1 MDNNPFNP
9 IQTDLNSQTRQDPI
23 RMSSL
28 VSSTSA
34 FLNDRAVLAVTG
46 ADAEIFLNRLLTQTV
61 PETDQTRAAYA
72 ALLTPQGKVIS
83 DLFIL
88 RDPRA
93 DGSFLIDC
101 PLALA
106 PDLVKRLTLYRLRAT
121 VTIDDHSSEW
131 GVTALWGDQ
140 HPEADAVGFA
150 DPRLPAMGYRVIGER
165 GEENTGATGAYHAR
179 RIALGLPEGGK
190 DYMFGSVFPH
200 EINLD
205 QLHGLAFDK
214 GCYVGQEVVSRM
226 EHRGLARNRVVPVVF
241 PDGFAA
247 SEGIEVLAG
256 TLPAGHLGSVTAGGK
271 GLALL
276 RLDRVA
282 EAQAKGQPIT
292 AGGVALVPYK
302 PDWAV
307 FDFPISIPKA

>member
-1 MDNNPFNP
+1 
-9 IQTDLNSQTRQDPI
+9 
-23 RMSSL
+23 MSSL

-46 ADAEIFLNRLLTQTV
+46 ADAETFLNRLLTQTV
-61 PETDQTRAAYA
+61 PEASQTQAAYT

-93 DGSFLIDC
+93 DDSFLIDC

-106 PDLVKRLTLYRLRAT
+106 ADLVKRLTIYRLRAA
-121 VTIDDHSSEW
+121 VTIDDQSSEW
-131 GVTALWGDQ
+131 GVTAVWGDQ
-140 HPEADAVGFA
+140 TPASQAIA
-150 DPRLPAMGYRVIGER
+150 ALDPRLPAMGYRVIGPK
-165 GEENTGATGAYHAR
+165 GEDNAEASRAYHAR
-179 RIALGLPEGGK
+179 RIGLGLPEGGK

-282 EAQAKGQPIT
+282 EAQAKGQAIT
-292 AGGVALVPYK
+292 AGGVALIPRK
-302 PDWAV
+302 PDWAT
-307 FDFPISIPKA
+307 FDFPISSSKA